1 MDFIIAIL
9 AILIGLAICF
19 AGYRWLWILL
29 PFWGFFAGIW
39 LGFTGIQT
47 IFGEGFLAGV
57 SGIVVGLILGV
68 IFAVL
73 SYLFYFVGVAIL
85 GATVGYGLTMSLFT
99 GAFGMEPNFL
109 IWLIAIVV
117 AVVAAFLTLAL
128 NLQKYVVIVIT
139 ALAGASATIAGVLL
153 LFGQTSSEDLSGQ
166 IGVFAPVSLQEGA
179 IWWILWAVLAIA
191 GIVYQIMANRVY
203 VLEPPPARY

>member
-1 MDFIIAIL
+1 
-9 AILIGLAICF
+9 
-19 AGYRWLWILL
+19 
-29 PFWGFFAGIW
+29 
-39 LGFTGIQT
+39 
-47 IFGEGFLAGV
+47 
-57 SGIVVGLILGV
+57 
-68 IFAVL
+68 
-73 SYLFYFVGVAIL
+73 
-85 GATVGYGLTMSLFT
+85 
-99 GAFGMEPNFL
+99 MEPNFL

-128 NLQKYVVIVIT
+128 NLQKYVVITIT